1 MYTNEA
7 FLQLFLHYNKNL
19 SHLQFTYIN
28 LINICR
34 KKKTFQCRS
43 RDSGKKRG
51 DRGHMGPPFTLDYL
65 KIPCFT
71 KKIILKDCLGM
82 FGDKF
87 WNHFPLSLP
96 FLIEWCILPLCS
108 FGLTDLKKIYV
119 SVLPCHKLWENS
131 FVCSRLCYCPCHL

>member
-34 KKKTFQCRS
+34 KKKHSNAEVGIQ
-43 RDSGKKRG
+43 GKKRG

-65 KIPCFT
+65 KIPVLQ
-71 KKIILKDCLGM
+71 KK
-82 FGDKF
+82 
-87 WNHFPLSLP
+87 NHSKRLP
-96 FLIEWCILPLCS
+96 W
-108 FGLTDLKKIYV
+108 YV
-119 SVLPCHKLWENS
+119 W
-131 FVCSRLCYCPCHL
+131 R